1 MSIVRRNRSASPA
14 TLVWAANAQHAE
26 TPLWDASRS
35 CVDFIDGVT
44 GELLSVPVARAAS
57 DDPTMPTPSRRRVA
71 AELGFARAT
80 HDSDRLLCGIGTR
93 LGLIPRDGIALAT
106 QWQAAG
112 DERTLRFNDSGCDP
126 QGRLWTG
133 TMCRRGA
140 DPLGTLYRLADGV
153 LTPMADGFRIPNGF
167 AFDRAGSTLYVA
179 DSPLRVIHAFSLGA
193 DGVPRSRR
201 EFFTCADPA
210 CGFPDGMATDAE
222 DHLWVAF
229 YEGGCVRRLR
239 PDGSV
244 ERTVPLPARL
254 VTACAFGGA
263 DLRTLYITADGSLFA
278 LQTEVAGLRIAPA
291 ALWQ

>member
-1 MSIVRRNRSASPA
+1 MSIVRRARSTSPA
-14 TLVWAANAQHAE
+14 TLVWAAKAQHAE
-26 TPLWDASRS
+26 TPLWDASRD
-35 CVDFIDGVT
+35 CVDFIDGVG
-44 GELLSVPVARAAS
+44 GELLSLHVGREGS
-57 DDPTMPTPSRRRVA
+57 GDPDTPTRRRRRVA
-71 AELGFARAT
+71 AELGFART
-80 HDSDRLLCGIGTR
+80 TRDTDRLLCGIGTR
-93 LGLIPRDGIALAT
+93 IGLIPREGAALAT
-106 QWQAAG
+106 PWQAAG
-112 DERTLRFNDSGCDP
+112 DERMLRFNDSGCDA

-140 DPLGTLYRLADGV
+140 DPLGTLYRLADGA
-153 LTPMADGFRIPNGF
+153 LTPMVDGFRIPNGF
-167 AFDRAGSTLYVA
+167 AFDRACATLYVA

-201 EFFTCADPA
+201 EFFTCADA
-210 CGFPDGMATDAE
+210 AWGFPDGMATDAE

-263 DLRTLYITADGSLFA
+263 DLRTLYITADGGLFA
-278 LQTEVAGLRIAPA
+278 LQTEVAGLPITPA
-291 ALWQ
+291 AF